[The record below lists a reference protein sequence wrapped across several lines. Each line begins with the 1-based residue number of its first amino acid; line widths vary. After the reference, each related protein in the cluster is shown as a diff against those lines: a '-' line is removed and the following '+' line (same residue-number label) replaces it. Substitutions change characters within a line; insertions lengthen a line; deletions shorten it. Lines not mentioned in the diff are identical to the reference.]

1 MASSTPIPTNLDAG
15 TSNQEWADLK
25 TYTKA
30 KQAVARQLRAVW
42 NFFHAQKSEQGESEC
57 RELMAK
63 LAEDRFVL
71 AVVGQFKCG
80 KSSLMNAVIGRE
92 LLPTGVL
99 PVTSAVTI
107 LKYGPHEQLVIPHQN
122 SILSEKAPVTSLP
135 KYVTQEGNPGNQKQ
149 IKAVYV
155 ELPLPFLRR
164 GAQFVDTPGVG
175 SAIDANTATT
185 MAFLPQCDAAVFVTS
200 VDSPMTAV
208 ETAFLTDIRQYAEK
222 LFVVVNKIDL
232 LEGREREEVLAYVSG
247 VIRQHT
253 GATNLKLFPVSCRHG
268 LKAKLAGDSD
278 GYADSGLGPLE
289 DTLAEYLSSEKSE
302 ALLVAVLNKA
312 LRLTGQRPELQEIEK
327 QLTTLRDLISR
338 HRASETMWREV
349 VAAEPPAPAPK
360 EVSVREVAVPSENT
374 ELLKALA
381 TRSCPVCDHLTKAA
395 FTFFAQW
402 QYDLSTNEQVQRA
415 FAEELGFCPLHTWR
429 LADLS
434 STQGLSLG
442 LPKLRERL
450 AADFASFATS
460 SQEPP
465 DSLAPLRKGAGL
477 CRVCGLLQEAEREY
491 AARVAAYLAD
501 SAGQE
506 AYAASQGMCLRHLDL
521 LLAAAPNAEV
531 RRFLLAEAARHFDRW
546 AEDMQSFAIK
556 RDALRK
562 GLLNP
567 DEEEAHLLA
576 LTHLA
581 GNRILCLPRAGD
593 ELQL

>member
-1 MASSTPIPTNLDAG
+1 MSLSTQNANNPDSG

-42 NFFHAQKSEQGESEC
+42 NFFHIHKDEHAENDC
-57 RELMAK
+57 RELMVK

-71 AVVGQFKCG
+71 AVAGQFKRG

-99 PVTSAVTI
+99 PVTSTVTI
-107 LKYGPHEQLVIPHQN
+107 LKFGPREQLVIPHQN
-122 SILSEKAPVTSLP
+122 SFLSKTAPIASLP
-135 KYVTQEGNPGNQKQ
+135 EYVTQEGNPGNQKQ

-164 GAQFVDTPGVG
+164 GVEFVDTPGVG
-175 SAIDANTATT
+175 SAIEANTATT

-200 VDSPMTAV
+200 VDTPMTAV

-232 LEGREREEVLAYVSG
+232 LEGSEREQVMTYVSG
-247 VIRQHT
+247 VIRRHT
-253 GATNLKLFPVSCRHG
+253 GATNLKLFPVSCRLG
-268 LKAKLAGDSD
+268 LKTKLAGDSE
-278 GYADSGLGPLE
+278 GYASSGLGTLE
-289 DTLAEYLSSEKSE
+289 ETLAEFLSSEKSD
-302 ALLVAVLNKA
+302 ALLLAVLNKA
-312 LRLTGQRPELQEIEK
+312 LRLTGQRPELHEIEK

-349 VAAEPPAPAPK
+349 AASEPPAPPAEAVP
-360 EVSVREVAVPSENT
+360 VRAVAVPAEDT
-374 ELLKALA
+374 ELRKALA
-381 TRSCPVCDHLTKAA
+381 TKNCPVCDHLSQAA
-395 FTFFAQW
+395 FAFFAQW

-415 FAEELGFCPLHTWR
+415 FTEELGFCPLHTWR

-434 STQGLSLG
+434 STQGLSLS
-442 LPKLRERL
+442 LPKLVERL
-450 AADFASFATS
+450 AADFSSFATS

-465 DSLAPLRKGAGL
+465 NSLAPLRKGAKV
-477 CRVCGLLQEAEREY
+477 CRVCGLLQEAERKY
-491 AARVAAYLAD
+491 AVRLAAYLTD
-501 SAGQE
+501 PAGQR
-506 AYAASQGMCLRHLDL
+506 AYAASQGVCLRHLDL
-521 LLAAAPNAEV
+521 LLETAPNAEV
-531 RRFLLAEAARHFDRW
+531 RRFLLAEAAQHFERW
-546 AEDMQSFAIK
+546 AEDMQNYAIK
-556 RDALRK
+556 RDALRR

-567 DEEEAHLLA
+567 DEEEACLLA
-576 LTHLA
+576 LNRLA